1 MKNMDFK
8 QNTKVFLKDW
18 VQVVKKRWWVMLI
31 EFLIIAVAL
40 IADMLTKEY
49 ICDFLKT
56 QPGMRYELAPGF
68 INLVYTENTGAGFGL
83 FEGKTEALTAITMVV
98 VIALMIFLTFAQK
111 ESMPLRVSLL
121 LISAGGIGN
130 IVDRI
135 GLGYV
140 RDFIQFAFWEEFAIF
155 NIADS
160 FVVIGAF
167 LLIIV
172 LIVMLFK
179 EGRKNKKAFEEEQK
193 ANIVATET
201 EKDPLEIIN
210 LNPMMESKNDYT
222 FEEQPTKN
230 CEEQKDSVEDKD
242 N

>member
-1 MKNMDFK
+1 MKNKDFK
-8 QNTKVFLKDW
+8 QNAKVFLKDW
-18 VQVVKKRWWVMLI
+18 AQVVKKRWWVMII

-56 QPGMRYELAPGF
+56 QSGMRYELAPGF

-98 VIALMIFLTFAQK
+98 VIVLMIFLTFAQK

-140 RDFIQFAFWEEFAIF
+140 RDFVQFAFWKDFAIF

-167 LLIIV
+167 MLIIV
-172 LIVMLFK
+172 LIIMLFK
-179 EGRKNKKAFEEEQK
+179 EGKKNKKAFEEEQK
-193 ANIVATET
+193 ANLAAAES
-201 EKDPLEIIN
+201 EKDPLEIVN

-222 FEEQPTKN
+222 FEEPNK
-230 CEEQKDSVEDKD
+230 EESRDENK
-242 N
+242 